1 MTFDGMAA
9 HGAGGLSVRPAE
21 VSDKARWDGFVSEH
35 PDGTLFHLFGWG
47 EVIERAFG
55 QKRHHLIAERNGTVV
70 GVLPLIHKRSRIF
83 GDGLISTP
91 YCSYGGVV
99 ASDDGVARQLE
110 DRAAEIGRALSVG
123 AVELRNRKPRRD
135 DWLRV
140 DTIYATFRKPIPD
153 SDDAVI
159 KSVSSKGR
167 RHELKKSLRREL
179 AFVIDTDIDAF
190 YAMLSESYRN
200 LGTPIFSRRYFAL
213 LREVFGNAIEVYVV
227 ADQDG
232 PLTASMAF
240 YFRDDVHPV
249 YTGGGHRARAAQAN
263 DFLYLRMMGRAR
275 ERGARVFDFGRS
287 KRGTGSFDNKR
298 HWGFE
303 AEPLNYEYKLITR
316 SEPPNL
322 NPMNPKYRL
331 MVGLWQ
337 RMPLGISRLIGP
349 LLGPHLG

>member
-1 MTFDGMAA
+1 MSSDGMSLRT
-9 HGAGGLSVRPAE
+9 AGGLTIRPAALA
-21 VSDKARWDGFVSEH
+21 DKARWDGFVAAH

-55 QKRHHLIAERNGTVV
+55 QPRHHLIAERGGAIV

-99 ASDDGVARQLE
+99 AADEAAARALE
-110 DRAAEIGRALSVG
+110 DRAAELGRTLGVG
-123 AVELRNRKPRRD
+123 AVELRNRHPRRD

-140 DTIYATFRKPIPD
+140 DSIYATFRKPIPP
-153 SDDAVI
+153 SDEAVI

-167 RHELKKSLRREL
+167 RHELKKSLRREM
-179 AFVIDTDIDAF
+179 AFVIETDIDNF

-213 LREVFGNAIEVYVV
+213 LREAFGSAIEIYVA
-227 ADQDG
+227 ADQHG

-240 YFRDDVHPV
+240 YFKDDVHPV
-249 YTGGGHRARAAQAN
+249 YTGGGHRARATGAN
-263 DFLYLRMMGRAR
+263 DFLYLRMMARAR
-275 ERGARVFDFGRS
+275 ERGATMFDFGRS

-303 AEPLNYEYKLITR
+303 PEPLHYEYKLVTR

-322 NPMNPKYRL
+322 NPLNPKYRL

-337 RMPLGISRLIGP
+337 RLPLGVSRLLGP